1 MCSHF
6 QNQAYFNSLFL
17 KEHAPTYEEAPSEA
31 PVTSTVHVEDPLVV
45 NVEFAPHT
53 PMDEVFINYPNKP
66 APSLEGDDA
75 AMGLDGYLGHATMN
89 RSKGED
95 EIGYISGVQSQGRG
109 KKNRRKVDVYPF
121 PEDFRHFKYLPVRA
135 RVWYDDQIIKYVLSL
150 NGLTESLRKKS
161 VVDHL
166 KTIGVFELSRP
177 ALSIVA
183 AAAFSHP

>member
-31 PVTSTVHVEDPLVV
+31 PVTSTVLGAAPRGGTVQC
-45 NVEFAPHT
+45 APHT
-53 PMDEVFINYPNKP
+53 PWLVVFINSPNTP
-66 APSLEGDDA
+66 APWGVGDDA

-89 RSKGED
+89 RPKGED

-183 AAAFSHP
+183 AAASSHP

>member
-6 QNQAYFNSLFL
+6 QNQAYFNSLFQ
-17 KEHAPTYEEAPSEA
+17 KEHATTYEESPSEA
-31 PVTSTVHVEDPLVV
+31 PVAPTVHVEDPLGV
-45 NVEFAPHT
+45 NVDFAAHT
-53 PMDEVFINYPNKP
+53 SMDEVFINYPNKP

-75 AMGLDGYLGHATMN
+75 AMGLDGYLGHAAMN
-89 RSKGED
+89 RAKGED
-95 EIGYISGVQSQGRG
+95 EIGYISGVHGQGRS
-109 KKNRRKVDVYPF
+109 KRSHRKADVYPF

-135 RVWYDDQIIKYVLSL
+135 RVRRDDQIIKYVLSL
-150 NGLTESLRKKS
+150 NGLTESLRKKG

-183 AAAFSHP
+183 PAASSEA